1 MSALVKAA
9 KYFVVGGL
17 AFVVDYGVTW
27 LLLPALPLLLANTFG
42 FITANVANFLLAHS
56 WVFDSSWSPERLFKA
71 YLSVLGISLIGLAL
85 NNAVV
90 WFLVGMAALPLLIS
104 KAIATLVV
112 MSWNFLARLFW
123 VYRDRVG

>member
-1 MSALVKAA
+1 MIKAA
-9 KYFVVGGL
+9 KYVVVGGVT
-17 AFVVDYGVTW
+17 FVVDYGVTW

-56 WVFDSSWSPERLFKA
+56 WVFGSTWSSERLLKA
-71 YLSVLGISLIGLAL
+71 YMSVLAISLIGLAL

-90 WFLVGMAALPLLIS
+90 WFLVGLAALPLLIS

-112 MSWNFLARLFW
+112 MSWNFLARLVW
-123 VYRDRVG
+123 VYRERVG